1 MREAPPA
8 AATFLAL
15 VLASCAAGEHDEPG
29 EPAAA
34 REPVGVTRSL
44 RLEVS
49 SSKGPF
55 RVENLA
61 GTLTVLP
68 GSGETIVAVA
78 TIHAGSEDLAAL
90 VTFDETPG
98 EEGVTLL
105 RVGYPVGEHT
115 TYRYGKPEETGSN
128 WVNLFGG
135 GGSNT
140 GFPYAGEQ
148 VRVSRSRGVPLWADV
163 EVRLPAA
170 ELSVSFLNGVGPTLA
185 RGAAGDLKFV
195 SYSGDQTFEDV
206 TGPLSLEL
214 SSGKASVLRHKGSLT
229 CELASGE
236 IVVEDSEGSELGCS
250 SLSGDLAVTRAAAET
265 IRLES
270 ASGDISVAEA
280 SGKLLKISTASGDL
294 HVDKARVENFEGG
307 TASGDVWFSSSGES
321 LKRAEISTANG
332 DVTLLLGASAAFE
345 ARADVGHGRIEN
357 GFEDAQPI
365 KEGETLLGY
374 RRGDGRIRIDI
385 RTVHGNVTI
394 APLK

>member
-1 MREAPPA
+1 MREAPPVA
-8 AATFLAL
+8 AAILAL
-15 VLASCAAGEHDEPG
+15 LLASCAPGDPG

-34 REPVGVTRSL
+34 SPHEVTRSL

-49 SSKGPF
+49 PSNGPF

-90 VTFDETPG
+90 VTFDEIPG
-98 EEGVTLL
+98 EDGVTLL
-105 RVGYPVGEHT
+105 RVGYPVEEHT
-115 TYRYGKPEETGSN
+115 TYRYGDPDESGSN

-163 EVRLPAA
+163 EVRLPVA
-170 ELSVSFLNGVGPTLA
+170 ELAVSFLNGVGPTLV
-185 RGAAGDLKFV
+185 RGAAGELRFV
-195 SYSGDQTFEDV
+195 TYDGDQTFEDV
-206 TGPLSLEL
+206 TGPLTLEL
-214 SSGKASVLRHKGSLT
+214 TSGMLTVLRHKGSIN

-236 IVVEDSEGSELGCS
+236 VRVEDFEGGELACS
-250 SLSGDLAVTRAAAET
+250 SLSGGLSVKRAAAET

-270 ASGDISVAEA
+270 ASGDIVVAEA

-294 HVDKARVENFEGG
+294 HVDKARVEDFEGG
-307 TASGDVWFSSSGES
+307 TASGDVWFSSDGVS
-321 LKRAEISTANG
+321 LKGAEIGTASG
-332 DVTLLLGASAAFE
+332 DVTVLLGPSATFE
-345 ARADVGHGRIEN
+345 ARAEVGHGRIEN
-357 GFEDAQPI
+357 GFEDAEPI
-365 KEGETLLGY
+365 RDGETLLGY
-374 RRGDGRIRIDI
+374 RRGDGRIRIDVL
-385 RTVHGNVTI
+385 TVHGNVMIT
-394 APLK
+394 PLR